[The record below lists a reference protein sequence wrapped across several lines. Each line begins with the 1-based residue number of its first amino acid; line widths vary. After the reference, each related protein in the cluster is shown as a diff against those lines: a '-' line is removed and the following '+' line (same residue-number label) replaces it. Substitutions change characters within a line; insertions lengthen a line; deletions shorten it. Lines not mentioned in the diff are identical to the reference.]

1 MSKERQKNS
10 TVKES
15 SLLEEAMDIEV
26 LGLQSLSKIRG
37 GINLYIEERCK
48 DDDKRY
54 ADCSKI
60 CNPYDHI
67 GCGS

>member
-48 DDDKRY
+48 DDKRY